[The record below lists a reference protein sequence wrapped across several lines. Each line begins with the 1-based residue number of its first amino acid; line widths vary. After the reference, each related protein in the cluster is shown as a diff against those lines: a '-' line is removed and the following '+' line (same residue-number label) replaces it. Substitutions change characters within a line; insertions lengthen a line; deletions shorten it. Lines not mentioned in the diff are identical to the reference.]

1 MCSWIG
7 AVPRIKHTLPCLSL
21 PLPHRSLKRVSGA
34 QVRASCGL
42 AQVLVS
48 CTKGILNDTLE
59 TVDRILE
66 RVLPAS
72 FHPRIAFLSGPSF
85 AAEARR
91 MWQSLQSA
99 FRLKRHT

>member
-1 MCSWIG
+1 M
-7 AVPRIKHTLPCLSL
+7 
-21 PLPHRSLKRVSGA
+21 
-34 QVRASCGL
+34 
-42 AQVLVS
+42 S

-66 RVLPAS
+66 RLLPAA

-91 MWQSLQSA
+91 LWRGLQSA
-99 FRLKRHT
+99 LGAQEEHHDVREAEDCSSGAVTSFTSGDRTLRLCG

>member
-1 MCSWIG
+1 M
-7 AVPRIKHTLPCLSL
+7 
-21 PLPHRSLKRVSGA
+21 
-34 QVRASCGL
+34 
-42 AQVLVS
+42 S

-66 RVLPAS
+66 RVLPAA

-91 MWQSLQSA
+91 MWKSLQPA
-99 FRLKRHT
+99 LRLMRST